1 MRPDDPLTED
11 VIERIL
17 RRLPGLTVG
26 VLGDLFLD
34 RYLDIDAALTEPSLE
49 TGLDA
54 YQVTRV
60 RSCPG
65 AAGTVVN
72 NLAALGVGRIY
83 PISLI
88 GDDGEGYELRQA
100 LAAIGVEAGSGVRV
114 GEGRRTPTYTKPMLH
129 RAGEPPRELNRLDIK
144 NRTPLPP
151 AAEDLLSKALADAWD
166 RLDALV
172 VLDQVSEAD
181 CGVVTARVRERL
193 ATLAGRRPALFVLAD
208 SRERIGL
215 FRSVALKP
223 NRRECLLATGEQDL
237 SGAVARLARLAGRPV
252 FCTCGEEGMLLADPE
267 RDDAAPARI
276 AGYAVDGPTDPVG
289 AGDSTSAGIVCAGG
303 GRDGGT
309 GGGLRLSGGVDHR
322 PTNRHD
328 RHGHA
333 GTGPP
338 TAPRTRVRRGGH
350 NPFQESVAAHRRTVV
365 ESTQP
370 GGATVSTDADSM
382 SIKFLCSHC
391 KKVLSVKDQLA
402 GKRGKCPHCG
412 TVVLVPVPGKPASAP
427 TAIRPAQ
434 PPAASPPPPLP
445 RRPRT
450 STPWP
455 RRRWPMSRRPTAR
468 RRRRPRSIS
477 SAPCAARSCTCPW
490 SWPASGN
497 PARSANASS
506 GFLNRRKKI
515 PRTGDRSTRVCRPPP
530 AARKRRRRR
539 GRGVPRPAPPWSA
552 ARRCTTPGRSRRPRR
567 C

>member
-88 GDDGEGYELRQA
+88 GDDGEGCELRQA
-100 LAAIGVEAGSGVRV
+100 LDALGVVDTNGVYFW
-114 GEGRRTPTYTKPMLH
+114 EGRRTPAYTKPMLH

-151 AAEDLLSKALADAWD
+151 AAEDLLLKALADAWD

-172 VLDQVSEAD
+172 VLDQVSEAE

-237 SGAVARLARLAGRPV
+237 SAAVARLARLAGRPV

-267 RDDAAPARI
+267 RGGSLARI

-289 AGDSTSAGIVCAGG
+289 AGDSTSAGIVCA
-303 GRDGGT
+303 R
-309 GGGLRLSGGVDHR
+309 
-322 PTNRHD
+322 
-328 RHGHA
+328 
-333 GTGPP
+333 
-338 TAPRTRVRRGGH
+338 
-350 NPFQESVAAHRRTVV
+350 AA
-365 ESTQP
+365 
-370 GGATVSTDADSM
+370 GATPEQAAA
-382 SIKFLCSHC
+382 FGCL
-391 KKVLSVKDQLA
+391 
-402 GKRGKCPHCG
+402 
-412 TVVLVPVPGKPASAP
+412 
-427 TAIRPAQ
+427 
-434 PPAASPPPPLP
+434 AASI
-445 RRPRT
+445 T
-450 STPWP
+450 VQQIGTTGTATPEQV
-455 RRRWPMSRRPTAR
+455 R
-468 RRRRPRSIS
+468 RRRREL
-477 SAPCAARSCTCPW
+477 A
-490 SWPASGN
+490 
-497 PARSANASS
+497 
-506 GFLNRRKKI
+506 
-515 PRTGDRSTRVCRPPP
+515 
-530 AARKRRRRR
+530 
-539 GRGVPRPAPPWSA
+539 
-552 ARRCTTPGRSRRPRR
+552 
-567 C
+567 